1 MRKPTVAQI
10 KSALENSACLLGQRS
25 CTRIEDAGFRVTP
38 NRQYQEKDAGVSRE
52 IDIHAVKAAELTEDD
67 SGDTFE
73 TLLLIKCEN
82 NTTPVVFFT
91 HERSSAGAGKTA
103 KYVELA
109 GHPTTVYENPHKNS
123 TVPIEQYLHIKD
135 FHHNHK
141 AKWTARQFCELKPGA
156 GAKGSAN
163 KLDLCASHDTSH
175 DLIEDVLSA
184 THHFSSELRDRD
196 MFNKVA
202 KDHVR
207 LGMIYPVLLFAGP
220 IFECRI
226 KGKKHNIF
234 ERAHL
239 TLQKTVQTKTLQGTY
254 NVDVVHE
261 DYLARFL
268 KLVNKENDTITDR
281 LTKNCDLLKA
291 SSEREFE
298 ALEEESTRPTTYAVK
313 WT

>member
-25 CTRIEDAGFRVTP
+25 STVIENNGFQVTP
-38 NRQYQEKDAGVSRE
+38 NRQYHEKDTGVSRE
-52 IDIHAVKAAELTEDD
+52 IDIHAAKAAELSEDD
-67 SGDTFE
+67 SGDTYE
-73 TLLLIKCEN
+73 TVLLIKCEN

-91 HERSSAGAGKTA
+91 HERPSAAKTA

-109 GHPTTVYENPHKNS
+109 GHPTNVYENPHKNA

-141 AKWTARQFCELKPGA
+141 AKWTARQFCELKPGGSGRA
-156 GAKGSAN
+156 GAG
-163 KLDLCASHDTSH
+163 KLNLCASHDISH
-175 DLIEDVLSA
+175 DSIEDVLSA
-184 THHFSSELRDRD
+184 TNHFSSELKNRD
-196 MFNKVA
+196 MLNKVA
-202 KDHVR
+202 KDHVC

-226 KGKKHNIF
+226 RGKKHNIF

-239 TLQKTVQTKTLQGTY
+239 TLQKTVQTGPLKGTY
-254 NVDVVHE
+254 NVDIVHE
-261 DYLARFL
+261 DYLSKFL
-268 KLVNKENDTITDR
+268 KLVNKENGTIADL
-281 LTKNCDLLKA
+281 LTRNCDLLKA
-291 SSEREFE
+291 SSEKEFE
-298 ALEEESTRPTTYAVK
+298 ALEQESKLPTTYAVK

>member
-25 CTRIEDAGFRVTP
+25 STVIENNGFQVTP
-38 NRQYQEKDAGVSRE
+38 NRQYHEKDTGVSRE
-52 IDIHAVKAAELTEDD
+52 IDIHATKAAELSEDN
-67 SGDTFE
+67 SGDTYE
-73 TLLLIKCEN
+73 TVLLIKCEN

-91 HERSSAGAGKTA
+91 HERPSAAKTA

-109 GHPTTVYENPHKNS
+109 GHPTNVYENPHKNA
-123 TVPIEQYLHIKD
+123 TVLIEQYLHIKD

-141 AKWTARQFCELKPGA
+141 AKWTARQFCELKPGGSGRA
-156 GAKGSAN
+156 GAG
-163 KLDLCASHDTSH
+163 KLNLCASHDISH
-175 DLIEDVLSA
+175 DSIEDVLSA
-184 THHFSSELRDRD
+184 TNHFSSELKNRD
-196 MFNKVA
+196 MLNKVA

-226 KGKKHNIF
+226 RGKKHNIF

-239 TLQKTVQTKTLQGTY
+239 TLQKTVQTGPLKGTY
-254 NVDVVHE
+254 NVDIVHE
-261 DYLARFL
+261 DYLSKFL
-268 KLVNKENDTITDR
+268 KLVNKENDTIADL
-281 LTKNCDLLKA
+281 LTRNCDLLKA
-291 SSEREFE
+291 SSEKEFE
-298 ALEEESTRPTTYAVK
+298 ALEAKSKLPTTYAVK